1 MNTNNGS
8 RFILHVSDFHLTETN
23 VDYAK
28 KILKK
33 LVDKLSYEK
42 VKVDYLI
49 HTGDIINSSDAYIIV
64 AKKLEIDLYLGNEIM
79 YSNETVDLLNHK
91 KIFIIYFAI
100 DICYYC
106 NFFGNFCLSIQGK
119 IEKPLILTHTKKAPI
134 LLNVKEGILT
144 MFFRLFYEK
153 KKKK

>member
-8 RFILHVSDFHLTETN
+8 RFILHVSDFHLTENN

-64 AKKLEIDLYLGNEIM
+64 AKKIRN
-79 YSNETVDLLNHK
+79 
-91 KIFIIYFAI
+91 
-100 DICYYC
+100 
-106 NFFGNFCLSIQGK
+106 
-119 IEKPLILTHTKKAPI
+119 
-134 LLNVKEGILT
+134 
-144 MFFRLFYEK
+144 R
-153 KKKK
+153 